1 MLQLYRYILYFIL
14 FHYSLLQDI
23 EYNSLHP
30 TVGPCCLSVLYIV
43 VDMKAVFQNLRIE
56 QFFFLK
62 KYMCNHLQ
70 GNKVLK

>member
-1 MLQLYRYILYFIL
+1 MIQLYTYIIYILFQIL

-30 TVGPCCLSVLYIV
+30 TVGPCCCSVLYIV

-56 QFFFLK
+56 QFFFFK
-62 KYMCNHLQ
+62 EIYVQ
-70 GNKVLK
+70 SFTR